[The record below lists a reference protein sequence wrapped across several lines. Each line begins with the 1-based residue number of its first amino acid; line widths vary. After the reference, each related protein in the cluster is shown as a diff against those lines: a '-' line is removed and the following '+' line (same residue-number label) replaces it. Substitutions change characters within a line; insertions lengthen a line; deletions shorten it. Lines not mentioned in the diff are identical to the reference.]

1 MTVST
6 YDPTHV
12 LLAEDDDEDY
22 LVFSLALQELSF
34 RVILT
39 RAENGEILLKML
51 DEQHPDILFL
61 DLLMPC
67 KDGRQCLKEIRANR
81 KYDTLPIVVY
91 SSFHDL
97 KNIEFCY
104 REGANLYV
112 FKPTDE
118 ATLVSILR
126 RILSIDWKKTLY
138 FPSPPACPH
147 PNPLGGSR
155 RFPSLLPEGEG
166 AGGRS
171 AFGSGSGI
179 PFEPARLRRVRP
191 RTRELDAGK
200 NARTTR
206 RGRTRGPVP
215 YEEARLARGLRLEQ

>member
-6 YDPTHV
+6 HSPTHV

-22 LVFSLALQELSF
+22 FVFSLAVQELSF

-67 KDGRQCLKEIRANR
+67 KDGRQCIKEIRSNR
-81 KYDTLPIVVY
+81 KYDTLPIIVY

-104 REGANLYV
+104 REGSNLYAI
-112 FKPTDE
+112 KPGSLNE
-118 ATLVSILR
+118 LKSVLEKIFSV
-126 RILSIDWKKTLY
+126 DWKKMLY
-138 FPSPPACPH
+138 FPTLAEFVL
-147 PNPLGGSR
+147 NP
-155 RFPSLLPEGEG
+155 
-166 AGGRS
+166 
-171 AFGSGSGI
+171 
-179 PFEPARLRRVRP
+179 
-191 RTRELDAGK
+191 
-200 NARTTR
+200 
-206 RGRTRGPVP
+206 
-215 YEEARLARGLRLEQ
+215 Q